1 MIRTW
6 MADIS
11 PLYQEDCYRK
21 YYEQAPDFR
30 KAKADALRFQQMK
43 AQSIGVW
50 SLFERIKDE
59 HKVDQD
65 AVYNFSHSGDFVLC
79 SIAFGTD
86 AADVKVGCD
95 IQEVKHADIKMAK
108 RFFCPGEYADITEA
122 ADEKVRNERFFRLW
136 VLKESFLKA
145 TRMGIRLGMDTF
157 EILPGT
163 PPVLI
168 RQPEIFPDRF
178 YYMELQIP
186 GQNYKAAVCSTDA
199 EIDSRIQMRM
209 EL

>member
-108 RFFCPGEYADITEA
+108 RFFCPGEYAYITEA
-122 ADEKVRNERFFRLW
+122 ADEKVRNERFFRL
-136 VLKESFLKA
+136 
-145 TRMGIRLGMDTF
+145 
-157 EILPGT
+157 
-163 PPVLI
+163 
-168 RQPEIFPDRF
+168 
-178 YYMELQIP
+178 
-186 GQNYKAAVCSTDA
+186 
-199 EIDSRIQMRM
+199 
-209 EL
+209 

>member
-6 MADIS
+6 MADIT

-21 YYEQAPDFR
+21 YYNQASDFR
-30 KAKADALRFQQMK
+30 KAKADTLRFQKMK

-50 SLFERIKDE
+50 SLFERIKEE

-79 SIAFGTD
+79 SIAFGAN
-86 AADVKVGCD
+86 AANEKVGCD
-95 IQEVKHADIKMAK
+95 IQEVKNADIKMAK
-108 RFFCPGEYADITEA
+108 RFFCPREYAYITEA
-122 ADEKVRNERFFRLW
+122 ADEKIQNERFFRMW

-145 TRMGIRLGMDTF
+145 TRMGMRLGMDTF
-157 EILPGT
+157 EIQPGT

-168 RQPEIFPDRF
+168 RQPDVFPDRF

-199 EIDSRIQMRM
+199 EIDSRIQMRI